1 MSQKDNSHPDLGAR
15 KPETVC
21 AAASVAE
28 DSEHKSVSLPIYMAV
43 NYAWKSPRE
52 KPQHDYSR
60 RTNPS
65 RDALERM
72 LADLEGAA
80 KGVVLASGMA
90 ALNLVLNLVKPGDL
104 VVAPHD
110 CYGGT
115 HRLYTARHQQGHLD
129 MVFVDQTDPEALD
142 AVFARSPK
150 MVIIET
156 PSNPLLRVTDIADIV
171 ARAKKCGAL
180 VVADNTFLS
189 PILQQ
194 PLALG
199 CDIVIHS
206 TTKFINGHSDVVGG
220 AVLARDPALGEEL
233 QWWANCTG
241 VTGAAFDSFLTMRG
255 ARSLS
260 ARILQQQAS
269 AGQLAKRLAND
280 KRVAKLFYPGLK
292 SHEGHAI
299 AKAQQKGFGALF
311 SAEFADNVDVYA
323 LLENLEIFTIAESL
337 GGFESL
343 VCLPASMT
351 HAGMA
356 PEARRTAGLGDNLV
370 RFAIGLEHIDD
381 LLADLTQALDK
392 ATQK

>member
-1 MSQKDNSHPDLGAR
+1 MAEISEPKGKGQSTSA
-15 KPETVC
+15 ETIC
-21 AAASVAE
+21 ASASVAE
-28 DSEHKSVSLPIYMAV
+28 DDSHGAISLPVYMAV
-43 NYAWKSPRE
+43 NYAWDSPRE
-52 KPQHDYSR
+52 KPLHDYSR

-72 LADLEGAA
+72 LAQLEGAA
-80 KGVVLASGMA
+80 KGVVVASGMA
-90 ALNLVLNLVKPGDL
+90 ALNLVLNLVKPDDL

-115 HRLYTARHQQGHLD
+115 HRLYTARHNQGHCK
-129 MVFVDQTDPEALD
+129 MAFVDQTDPKALD
-142 AVFARSPK
+142 DVFAQSPK
-150 MVIIET
+150 MIIIET

-171 ARAKKCGAL
+171 ARAHKCGAL

-220 AVLARDPALGEEL
+220 AVLARDAELGEEL

-260 ARILQQQAS
+260 ARLLQQQAS
-269 AGQLAKRLAND
+269 AEQLVAHLAKD
-280 KRVAKLFYPGLK
+280 GRVANLFYPGLA
-292 SHEGHAI
+292 SHKGHDI

-370 RFAIGLEHIDD
+370 RFAIGLEHADD
-381 LLADLTQALDK
+381 LMADLKQALDK
-392 ATQK
+392 ASR

>member
-1 MSQKDNSHPDLGAR
+1 M
-15 KPETVC
+15 PEDKKLVKKSNLVQSETIC
-21 AAASVAE
+21 ATASVGE
-28 DSEHKSVSLPIYMAV
+28 DSNHGAISLPIYMAV
-43 NYAWKSPRE
+43 NYAWDNPRE
-52 KPQHDYSR
+52 KPLHDYSR

-72 LADLEGAA
+72 LSELEGAA
-80 KGVVLASGMA
+80 KGVVVSSGMA

-115 HRLYTARHQQGHLD
+115 HRLYTARHKQGHCD
-129 MVFVDQTDPEALD
+129 MVFVDQTDAAALD

-171 ARAKKCGAL
+171 SRARKCGAL

-194 PLALG
+194 PLNLG

-206 TTKFINGHSDVVGG
+206 TTKYINGHSDVVGG
-220 AVLARDPALGEEL
+220 AVLARDAELGEEL

-241 VTGAAFDSFLTMRG
+241 VTGAAFDAFLTMRG

-260 ARILQQQAS
+260 ARLLQQQSS
-269 AGQLAKRLAND
+269 AGALVERLASDN
-280 KRVAKLFYPGLK
+280 RVKQIFYPGLA
-292 SHEGHAI
+292 SHKGHDI
-299 AKAQQKGFGALF
+299 AKRQQKGFGALF
-311 SAEFADNVDVYA
+311 SAEFADDVDVYA
-323 LLENLEIFTIAESL
+323 LLENLKIFTIAESL

-356 PEARRTAGLGDNLV
+356 PEARKTAGLGDNLV
-370 RFAIGLEHIDD
+370 RFAIGLEHVDD
-381 LLADLTQALDK
+381 LLEDISQALEK
-392 ATQK
+392 AV